1 MRKLNVPIA
10 LIALYWC
17 GLETSYFG
25 WNQTPGSTAE
35 LFADGLALALLA
47 AAFAFA
53 HRAPIRIEVRTG
65 CGSGRRP
72 AHAEKADG

>member
-10 LIALYWC
+10 LIALCWW
-17 GLETSYFG
+17 GMETSYFG
-25 WNQTPGSTAE
+25 WNKTPGSTAE
-35 LFADGLALALLA
+35 LFADGLGVALFA

-65 CGSGRRP
+65 CASGRCP
-72 AHAEKADG
+72 AHAEREDG

>member
-10 LIALYWC
+10 LIALYWW

-25 WNQTPGSTAE
+25 WNKTPGSAAE
-35 LFADGLALALLA
+35 LFADGLGVVLFA

-65 CGSGRRP
+65 CAARRCP
-72 AHAEKADG
+72 THTERAHG

>member
-10 LIALYWC
+10 LIALYWW

-25 WNQTPGSTAE
+25 WNKTPDSTAE

-65 CGSGRRP
+65 YAAGRCP
-72 AHAEKADG
+72 AHMERAHG